1 MIIDKN
7 TRVVVQGMT
16 GKEGSS
22 STKKML
28 DNGTKVIC
36 GVTPGK
42 KGEEVHGLPIFNSV
56 KEAKEFDKKINTS
69 VIYVP
74 PLMAYDATIE
84 AIDADIETV
93 VVITENV
100 PIKDIAKMVAIA
112 RLKNIRL
119 IGPSSVGV
127 WTKHGTLGSIGGKEK
142 FSEGNIG
149 IISKS
154 GGMSAETALMLT
166 NAGYGQSTVI
176 GIGGDV
182 IEGSNFADLLA
193 LYEQD
198 DETKAVVIF
207 GEIGGQYEEQA
218 VQMVKEKK
226 FTKPLIAFISG
237 RFVESVERNLAFGH
251 TGAILDF
258 GSGTCEN
265 KKKMLK
271 NAGAHV
277 ANYHHEIVDLL
288 KKVLK

>member
-1 MIIDKN
+1 MIVDKN

-28 DNGTKVIC
+28 DNGTNVIC

-42 KGEEVHGLPIFNSV
+42 KGQEVHGLPIFNSV
-56 KEAKEFDKKINTS
+56 KEAKEYDKKINTS

-74 PLMAYDATIE
+74 PLMTYDAAIE
-84 AIDADIETV
+84 AIDAGIETI

-100 PIKDIAKMVAIA
+100 PIKDTARLVAISKE
-112 RLKNIRL
+112 KNIRL

-127 WTKHGTLGSIGGKEK
+127 WNKHGTLGSIDGKEK

-154 GGMSAETALMLT
+154 GGMSSETALMLT
-166 NAGYGQSTVI
+166 NSGFGQSTVI
-176 GIGGDV
+176 GIGGDP
-182 IEGSNFADLLA
+182 IIGNSFADLLE
-193 LYEQD
+193 LFEQD
-198 DETKAVVIF
+198 ADTKAVVMF

-218 VQMVKEKK
+218 AQFVKEKK

-237 RFVESVERNLAFGH
+237 KFVETVSRNLAFGH
-251 TGAILDF
+251 AGAILDF
-258 GSGTCEN
+258 GSGTCDS
-265 KKKMLK
+265 KKELLK
-271 NAGAHV
+271 KSGAHV
-277 ANYHHEIVDLL
+277 ADYHHEIIDLI